1 MRGVLRRGW
10 LAGIFILGVL
20 AAPLAA
26 AAQPPAKVPRIGF
39 LSPSSPS
46 DSRTQRNLEA
56 FRQGL
61 LKLGYVEGQ
70 NIAVEVRWAEGKY
83 DRLPGLAAE
92 LLRLKVD
99 VLVGVGD
106 AALQAAKE
114 ATRTIPIVIAVV
126 NDPVATGLV
135 ASLARPGGNITGLS
149 IMAPELVGKQLE
161 LLKEVLPK
169 VSRVAL
175 LWNPTNASN
184 TPALREAEAAARA
197 LGVRLQPLEV
207 RAPGGIDG
215 AFAAMTRERA
225 GAVIV
230 LVDALLNEHRTRIAA
245 LAIKSR
251 LPAVHGIR
259 EHAEVGGLMAYG
271 ASISDMYRRAATY
284 VDKIL
289 KGAKPADLPVE
300 QPMKFELVI
309 NLKTARALGLT
320 IPRSVLSL
328 ADEVIR

>member
-1 MRGVLRRGW
+1 LRACIA
-10 LAGIFILGVL
+10 LVSLLVATHA

-26 AAQPPAKVPRIGF
+26 EAQQPAKVPRIGF

-46 DSRTQRNLEA
+46 DPRTQRNLEA

-83 DRLPGLAAE
+83 DRLPGLATE
-92 LLRLKVD
+92 LVRLKVD

-106 AALQAAKE
+106 PAIQAAKE
-114 ATRTIPIVIAVV
+114 ATRTIPIVMAVV
-126 NDPVATGLV
+126 HDPIVTGLV

-175 LWNPTNASN
+175 LWNPAEASN
-184 TPALREAEAAARA
+184 APQLREAEVAARA

-207 RAPGGIDG
+207 RAPSGIDS

-230 LVDALLNEHRTRIAA
+230 LVDALLNDHRTRIAA
-245 LAIKSR
+245 FATKSR

-259 EHAEVGGLMAYG
+259 EHAEAGGLMAYG
-271 ASISDMYRRAATY
+271 ASVSAMHRRAATF

-300 QPMKFELVI
+300 QPTKFELIV
-309 NLKTARALGLT
+309 NLKTAKALGLT
-320 IPRSVLSL
+320 IPQAVLVR